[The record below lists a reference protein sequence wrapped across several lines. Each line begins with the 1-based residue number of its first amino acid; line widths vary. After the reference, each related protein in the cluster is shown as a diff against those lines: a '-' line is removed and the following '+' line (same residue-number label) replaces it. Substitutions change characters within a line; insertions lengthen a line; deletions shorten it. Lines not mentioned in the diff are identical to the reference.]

1 MLINTQ
7 KIKYIYRI
15 VVVGFARYKR
25 RFILVII
32 LGVLAGLSEGI
43 GIGAII
49 PLFSLIIN
57 EGGVEELDF
66 ITRNIEK
73 LFSALNVPLTPIF
86 LILFIITLF
95 VLKAI
100 IRFSAEYINGKT
112 VAEVQEKTR
121 KEILR
126 KAVNSSWPHLLNQKG
141 GHLETLL
148 IYDTE
153 RASMIFGLTAGFA
166 LFFTSFMM
174 FALVAFSI
182 SVNLT
187 LLTIGLG
194 LVFFFLL
201 KPVFYRIR
209 SLSKKASSFQKT
221 VSHFAGETIGGAK
234 MIKAAAVEN
243 MVLKNISEYF
253 RKIKELKIKTL
264 ILDQSAG
271 ALIEPSVLIIITLLF
286 TVSYRAPGFSIAS
299 FAVIIYLIR
308 RMFSF
313 VQSMQT
319 NVQAISEFAPYF
331 QNILEYNREAAK
343 NKEIDEGKEPF
354 SLNNSLEFKNVS
366 FFYDLRKGVL
376 RDVSLKIKKG
386 EMVGIVGPSG
396 SGKTTIVDLI
406 LRLFNPQK
414 GEILIDGRNASK
426 ISIFDWRKNIG
437 YVPQDIFLI
446 HDTIENNIRFYG
458 EVPTDEIINAS
469 KMANI
474 YDTIMELPDK
484 FSTMVGERGMKLSG
498 GQRQRIALA
507 RALARK
513 PQILILDEATSS
525 IDSESEMLIQKA
537 IENLRRHVT
546 IIAITHRITSTM
558 NADRIIVLASGHVAE
573 QGAPQELLNDPSS
586 YLSRLLKTPGVN
598 H

>member
-1 MLINTQ
+1 MINIQ
-7 KIKYIYRI
+7 KIKYVYRVI
-15 VVVGFARYKR
+15 LLGFAEYRR
-25 RFILVII
+25 RFVLVII
-32 LGVLAGLSEGI
+32 LGVLAGLFEGV

-73 LFSALNVPLTPIF
+73 LFSTLGIPLSPIF
-86 LILFIITLF
+86 LISFIIALFI
-95 VLKAI
+95 LKAA

-112 VAEVQEKTR
+112 VAEIQER
-121 KEILR
+121 LR
-126 KAVNSSWPHLLNQKG
+126 KKIFRRSVNSSWPHLLNQKG

-153 RASMIFGLTAGFA
+153 RAAMIFGLIAGFT
-166 LFFTSFMM
+166 LFFTSFVM
-174 FALVAFSI
+174 FALVAFGI
-182 SVNLT
+182 STNLT

-194 LVFFFLL
+194 ALFFFFL

-209 SLSKKASSFQKT
+209 NLAKKASSFQKT
-221 VSHFAGETIGGAK
+221 VSHYAGETIGGAK

-253 RKIKELKIKTL
+253 YKLKRLKIKTL
-264 ILDQSAG
+264 ILDQSAT
-271 ALIEPSVLIIITLLF
+271 ALIEPSILIIITILF
-286 TVSYRAPGFSIAS
+286 AVSYSSPGFSIAS

-319 NVQAISEFAPYF
+319 NLQAINEFIPYL
-331 QNILEYNREAAK
+331 QNVSEYNEEAAR
-343 NKEIDEGKEPF
+343 NKEIDDGKEPF
-354 SLNNSLEFKNVS
+354 SFKDSLEFKNIS
-366 FFYDLRKGVL
+366 FFYDSRKETL
-376 RDVSLKIKKG
+376 KEISFKIKKG
-386 EMVGIVGPSG
+386 EVIGIVGPSG

-414 GEILIDGRNASK
+414 GQILIDGKNASE
-426 ISIFDWRKNIG
+426 ISTFDWRKNIG
-437 YVPQDIFLI
+437 YVPQDTFLI
-446 HDTIENNIRFYG
+446 HDTIKKNIEFFSD
-458 EVPTDEIINAS
+458 VPKDEIIKAS

-474 YDTIMELPDK
+474 YDTIQELPEK
-484 FSTMVGERGMKLSG
+484 FDTVVGERGIKLSG

-513 PQILILDEATSS
+513 PQILILDEATSAV
-525 IDSESEMLIQKA
+525 DNESEQLIQKS
-537 IENLRRHVT
+537 IQNLKGRT
-546 IIAITHRITSTM
+546 TILIIAHRPSTVM
-558 NADRIIVLASGHVAE
+558 QTDNLFVLKDGEIIE
-573 QGAPQELLNDPSS
+573 QGKATDLLNNELS
-586 YLSRLLKTPGVN
+586 YFAKIN
-598 H
+598 